1 MHKVNANGKQ
11 NRGFLNNRGTTMLET
26 LIAFVVLMVILGVLY
41 NIIAFCSELKMSATD
56 MNTYMQDFS
65 VEIYNKNTTKIFKV
79 EKETK
84 VDAGVKKPLFYLEL
98 SDETQKDLNGCN
110 SVAEENKRISL
121 YNLNAVT
128 YVYDAE
134 GDTRNI
140 IPKATRFV
148 HKHDWNNR

>member
-1 MHKVNANGKQ
+1 MHNVKTNSKQ
-11 NRGFLNNRGTTMLET
+11 NKEILNNRGTTMLET

-65 VEIYNKNTTKIFKV
+65 VEIYNKKTTKVIKK
-79 EKETK
+79 EKITK

-128 YVYDAE
+128 YVYDAS

-140 IPKATRFV
+140 VPKATRFI
-148 HKHDWNNR
+148 HKHDWN

>member
-1 MHKVNANGKQ
+1 MHNVKTNSKQ
-11 NRGFLNNRGTTMLET
+11 NKEILNNRGTTMLET

-65 VEIYNKNTTKIFKV
+65 VEIYNKKTTKVIKT
-79 EKETK
+79 EKITK

-98 SDETQKDLNGCN
+98 SDETQKDKNGCD
-110 SVAEENKRISL
+110 SVAEENKKISL

-148 HKHDWNNR
+148 HKHDWN

>member
-1 MHKVNANGKQ
+1 MHNVKTNSKQ
-11 NRGFLNNRGTTMLET
+11 NKEILNNRGTTMLET

-65 VEIYNKNTTKIFKV
+65 VEIYNKKTTKVIKT
-79 EKETK
+79 EKITT

-128 YVYDAE
+128 YVYDAS

-140 IPKATRFV
+140 VPKATRFI
-148 HKHDWNNR
+148 HKHDWN